1 MLTMSLKGSKK
12 HVHIDVCVSGEKEI
26 QRTAN
31 AHDKRN
37 LINFN
42 KQSVVDPVECW
53 TKSTVSTA
61 SAVTVALTIPIK
73 MRCSSLKLL
82 LMAEIYVKIF
92 VILSH

>member
-1 MLTMSLKGSKK
+1 MLMMSLKGSEK

-42 KQSVVDPVECW
+42 EQSVVDPVEC
-53 TKSTVSTA
+53 
-61 SAVTVALTIPIK
+61 
-73 MRCSSLKLL
+73 
-82 LMAEIYVKIF
+82 
-92 VILSH
+92 